1 MIVGRLFSFFFLF
14 NVEVQSTFGEA
25 DKEEKERMKEV
36 GGKRG
41 KGVKGV
47 ERRENKSGESERSR
61 RAETGWGREDE
72 MEVGHIP

>member
-1 MIVGRLFSFFFLF
+1 MTFFFFLFF

-41 KGVKGV
+41 KGS
-47 ERRENKSGESERSR
+47 REWRGEKINQVRGESERSR